1 MKEEIESKEYWKL
14 DKEKQELY
22 QQVTLQLTPHGWV
35 DRFRFGG
42 PGMDQ
47 LKTIYRLKKPIDPKT
62 ETNTDPNY
70 EKFGS
75 GIISQVNTSKEET
88 VEEAATNFIRSLDTY
103 IKEYPE
109 SDHNSYPP
117 FVAGAHWQSQTT
129 YTKEQVIEMLD
140 RQKKVIIESIM
151 PFEFSFAPFSDIEK
165 RISSLN
171 SEDFLKEVEK

>member
-1 MKEEIESKEYWKL
+1 M
-14 DKEKQELY
+14 
-22 QQVTLQLTPHGWV
+22 
-35 DRFRFGG
+35 
-42 PGMDQ
+42 
-47 LKTIYRLKKPIDPKT
+47 KT
-62 ETNTDPNY
+62 ETNTDPDY

-129 YTKEQVIEMLD
+129 YTKEQVIN
-140 RQKKVIIESIM
+140 IIERVKDTAHSAFVSEMSSDNECTYNMGIQFCNESIL
-151 PFEFSFAPFSDIEK
+151 
-165 RISSLN
+165 SLN
-171 SEDFLKEVEK
+171 SEDFLKEVKK